1 MGLSSVERAPKGFL
15 PHGPIDPSP
24 IPAFDPGTIDPMDTC
39 QMINLIL
46 SQASRLK
53 TRSVGARQSIY
64 FVVFMKLS
72 VSNYCIQPLQYK

>member
-46 SQASRLK
+46 SQASRPP
-53 TRSVGARQSIY
+53 
-64 FVVFMKLS
+64 
-72 VSNYCIQPLQYK
+72 N